1 MSLLKFS
8 DISKLFEEI
17 ELKLI
22 ASLKRNL
29 NLHREQEK
37 QVGYN
42 WTAWQAEKLRNMD
55 KFRRENINILNDYS
69 PIIEAETEELMR
81 EQFKEGEDLV
91 TSQLEELKLIVP
103 ESTAD
108 DLVTTDNFFGINE
121 NKMNAL
127 MSDMTQLEKNVSS
140 AALRM
145 TDDVYRQTLNRVQLA
160 MGTGSMPLQ
169 KAIDEATRE
178 FLGKGINCIE
188 YKNGRRVNIADY
200 VRMALR
206 TTSARASLQGQA
218 KQFAELGYD
227 TVLIS
232 QYDACSET
240 CLPWQGRV
248 YIDDVFTVWNGETY
262 GDKGKSNYCGKWF
275 TLLSVSIREGL
286 FHPNCRHSM
295 SIYIDGVTNIP
306 KPLNAV
312 EVKKNAKL
320 ESQQRRLENKVRRAK
335 RFVNGCTD
343 TDNIKNAKADLRA
356 AQKELREF
364 VNEHSDVLKR
374 DYGREK
380 VYSNETT
387 AKSVDNQS
395 KSGIMKLKGE
405 DNMTIA
411 SIEKPIELPIEQRNT
426 GKGNPNAILTFG
438 IDLNNRQKIIL
449 DKLPDFDSRIIVKK
463 KSINMAD
470 LSAFTASTGQEFAM
484 FTKGEE
490 RLIIR
495 GNEKM
500 VNISVDDAKK
510 LAELGYKW
518 SGHTHPGM
526 DFLCMQP
533 SDGDYSILN
542 CFKQNNAVVYNSKGD
557 FRTFEKRSE

>member
-1 MSLLKFS
+1 MLKFS

-37 QVGYN
+37 QAGYN
-42 WTAWQAEKLRNMD
+42 WTAWQAEKLRSMD

-69 PIIEAETEELMR
+69 PIIEEETDTLMR

-91 TSQLEELKLIVP
+91 TSQLEELKLINA

-108 DLVTTDNFFGINE
+108 DLVTNDNFFGINE

-127 MSDMTQLEKNVSS
+127 MSDITQLERNVSS

-169 KAIDEATRE
+169 KAIDEATKD
-178 FLGKGINCIE
+178 FLDKGINCIE

-200 VRMALR
+200 VKMALR

-227 TVLIS
+227 TVLVS

-248 YIDDVFTVWNGETY
+248 YIDDVFTSWNGETY

-275 TLLSVSIREGL
+275 TLLSAAVREGL
-286 FHPNCRHSM
+286 FHPNCRHSIA
-295 SIYIDGVTNIP
+295 IYIDGITTVP
-306 KPLNAV
+306 KPLNA
-312 EVKKNAKL
+312 ETVKKNARL
-320 ESQQRRLENKVRRAK
+320 EAQQRRLENKVRKAK
-335 RFVNGCTD
+335 RFVNGCTEPE
-343 TDNIKNAKADLRA
+343 NIKNAKADLRK

-364 VNEHSDVLKR
+364 VNEHSEVLKR

-380 VYSNETT
+380 VYGNETT
-387 AKSVDNQS
+387 AKSVDNQR
-395 KSGIMKLKGE
+395 KYGI
-405 DNMTIA
+405 I
-411 SIEKPIELPIEQRNT
+411 
-426 GKGNPNAILTFG
+426 
-438 IDLNNRQKIIL
+438 
-449 DKLPDFDSRIIVKK
+449 
-463 KSINMAD
+463 
-470 LSAFTASTGQEFAM
+470 
-484 FTKGEE
+484 
-490 RLIIR
+490 
-495 GNEKM
+495 
-500 VNISVDDAKK
+500 
-510 LAELGYKW
+510 
-518 SGHTHPGM
+518 
-526 DFLCMQP
+526 
-533 SDGDYSILN
+533 
-542 CFKQNNAVVYNSKGD
+542 
-557 FRTFEKRSE
+557 

>member
-1 MSLLKFS
+1 MSLLKSS

-17 ELKLI
+17 EIKLI

-37 QVGYN
+37 QAGYN
-42 WTAWQAEKLRNMD
+42 WTAWQAEKLRSMD

-69 PIIEAETEELMR
+69 PIIEEETDTLMR

-91 TSQLEELKLIVP
+91 TSQLEELKLINA

-108 DLVTTDNFFGINE
+108 DLVTNDNFFGINE

-127 MSDMTQLEKNVSS
+127 MSDITQLEKNVSS

-169 KAIDEATRE
+169 KAIDEATKD
-178 FLGKGINCIE
+178 FLDKGINCIE

-227 TVLIS
+227 TVLVS

-240 CLPWQGRV
+240 CLPWQGRI
-248 YIDDVFTVWNGETY
+248 YIDDVFTSWNGETY
-262 GDKGKSNYCGKWF
+262 GNKGKSNYCGKWF
-275 TLLSVSIREGL
+275 ILLSAAVREGL
-286 FHPNCRHSM
+286 FHPNCRHSI
-295 SIYIDGVTNIP
+295 SIYIDGITTVP
-306 KPLNAV
+306 KPLNA
-312 EVKKNAKL
+312 ETVKKNARL
-320 ESQQRRLENKVRRAK
+320 EAQQRRLENKVRRAK

-343 TDNIKNAKADLRA
+343 HENIKNAKADLRK

-364 VNEHSDVLKR
+364 VNKHSEVLKR

-380 VYSNETT
+380 VYGNKTT

-395 KSGIMKLKGE
+395 KNGIIKAGSDDVAEIIKLGKINTQPLEAEFGKLHTDEIVITNERIEHIKLRHPLDYSLFEEYGAETVNNPDVIIKDCQNKGTVFMVKRLTDTNLNVVARLVIEEDDKKLK
-405 DNMTIA
+405 NSVMTFYRI
-411 SIEKPIELPIEQRNT
+411 
-426 GKGNPNAILTFG
+426 
-438 IDLNNRQKIIL
+438 RQKNL
-449 DKLPDFDSRIIVKK
+449 DKLEKK
-463 KSINMAD
+463 NKT
-470 LSAFTASTGQEFAM
+470 LY
-484 FTKGEE
+484 
-490 RLIIR
+490 
-495 GNEKM
+495 
-500 VNISVDDAKK
+500 KK
-510 LAELGYKW
+510 E
-518 SGHTHPGM
+518 
-526 DFLCMQP
+526 
-533 SDGDYSILN
+533 
-542 CFKQNNAVVYNSKGD
+542 
-557 FRTFEKRSE
+557 

>member
-1 MSLLKFS
+1 MLKFS

>member
-1 MSLLKFS
+1 MLKFS
-8 DISKLFEEI
+8 DISKLFEEL
-17 ELKLI
+17 ELRLI

-37 QVGYN
+37 QEGFN

-69 PIIEAETEELMR
+69 PIVEAETEELMR
-81 EQFKEGEDLV
+81 EQFKEGADLV

-145 TDDVYRQTLNRVQLA
+145 IDDVYRQTLNRVQLA
-160 MGTGSMPLQ
+160 MGTGSMPLR

-178 FLGKGINCIE
+178 FLDKGINCIE

-240 CLPWQGRV
+240 CLPWQGKV

-275 TLLSVSIREGL
+275 TLLSVAITEGL

-295 SIYIDGVTNIP
+295 SIYIDGITSVP
-306 KPLNAV
+306 KPLNA
-312 EVKKNAKL
+312 ETVKKNAGL
-320 ESQQRRLENKVRRAK
+320 EAQQRRLENKVRKAK

-387 AKSVDNQS
+387 VKSVDNQS

-470 LSAFTASTGQEFAM
+470 LSAFTASTGKEFAM